1 MTENI
6 CCIFNLAPHY
16 NAPIYTLM
24 DEELECDFYIGD
36 RVKYSIELMDYN
48 SLKGYRKSLKFK
60 TIFGNFYWQQ
70 GAISLVFK
78 NYKHYILTS
87 EPYCI
92 SSWLILLLNRLTG
105 RKSYLWT
112 HGWYGNESKPKKIL
126 KKIFFGLSHKVLL
139 YGDYARN
146 LMLKEG
152 FSPEKLFTIYNSLD
166 YDKQIQ
172 VRQTLIDTPIYKQ
185 HFKNHQPILLYIGR
199 IQSRKKIE
207 LLIEAMYELVKS
219 KTFCNLIL
227 IGKQTDE
234 TGIHKLV
241 SLYKLEK
248 YVWFYGPCYDEDILG
263 ELIYNADVCI
273 SPGNVGLTAIHSL
286 VYGTPVITQN
296 NFTRQMPEF
305 EAIEPY
311 LTGDFFIEDS
321 VKNLSNKITE
331 WILLP
336 EERRESIR
344 QKCYTVINE
353 KYNPHRQINILK
365 EVLNIL

>member
-1 MTENI
+1 
-6 CCIFNLAPHY
+6 
-16 NAPIYTLM
+16 M
-24 DEELECDFYIGD
+24 DEELNCDFYIGN

-60 TIFGNFYWQQ
+60 PLIGNFYWQQ
-70 GAISLVFK
+70 GAISLAFK
-78 NYKHYILTS
+78 QYKHYILTS
-87 EPYCI
+87 EPYCL

-112 HGWYGNESKPKKIL
+112 HGWYGNESKLKKIL

-146 LMLKEG
+146 LMIKEG
-152 FSPEKLFTIYNSLD
+152 FSPEKLITIFNSLD

-172 VRQTLIDTPIYKQ
+172 IRQTLSESPVYKQ
-185 HFKNHQPILLYIGR
+185 HFKNQYPVLLYIGR
-199 IQSRKKIE
+199 IQNRKKIE
-207 LLIEAMYELVKS
+207 LLIEAMNELAKS
-219 KTFCNLIL
+219 KSFCNLIL

-234 TGIHKLV
+234 TSIHKLV

-248 YVWFYGPCYDEDILG
+248 YVWFFGPCYDEEILG
-263 ELIYNADVCI
+263 ELIFNANVGI
-273 SPGNVGLTAIHSL
+273 SPGNVGLTAIHCL

-305 EAIEPY
+305 EAIEQY

-321 VKNLSNKITE
+321 VKNLCDKINE
-331 WILLP
+331 WTLLP
-336 EERRESIR
+336 KERRESIR
-344 QKCYTVINE
+344 QSCYKVIHE
-353 KYNPHRQINILK
+353 KYNPHRQIIILK
-365 EVLNIL
+365 EVLNISKTF